1 LEQEIPTND
10 EIDDRLK
17 QLAIAA
23 KNHQSRTLERQ
34 QAMIKLITEI
44 EKYKIINSPQTTN
57 FSSETYQGFCAEAQ
71 HNLMLGICRKIHN
84 YRPEKKVFTVNVLR
98 LTYAADEDF

>member
-1 LEQEIPTND
+1 MPTND

-23 KNHQSRTLERQ
+23 KNHQSRTWGRQ
-34 QAMIKLITEI
+34 QAITKLITDI
-44 EKYKIINSPQTTN
+44 EKYKNINCPQTTN
-57 FSSETYQGFCAEAQ
+57 LSSEKYQEFCEEAQ
-71 HNLMLGICRKIHN
+71 QNLMLRICREIHN

-98 LTYAADEDF
+98 FTYAADEEF